1 MVQRLRK
8 SLSHF
13 QNTTLLAGWAQ
24 LSAGI
29 DRARLES
36 SATEQLKEWVAL
48 ARGEA
53 GIRNLREAVERWAR
67 LTMPVEAV
75 ARLRERKL
83 KKAARD
89 ADCKKK
95 LADAAYQ
102 RQLAIVVAEEQRD
115 EDELAAIDDELAVT
129 VKLNQLWW

>member
-1 MVQRLRK
+1 MRALTPFLVWQADRFPQQRMFLRWAAHAQEKALMVQRLRK
-8 SLSHF
+8 SFSHF

-53 GIRNLREAVERWAR
+53 GIRNLREAIE
-67 LTMPVEAV
+67 
-75 ARLRERKL
+75 
-83 KKAARD
+83 RD
-89 ADCKKK
+89 ARCTF
-95 LADAAYQ
+95 
-102 RQLAIVVAEEQRD
+102 VAHPSFS
-115 EDELAAIDDELAVT
+115 VT
-129 VKLNQLWW
+129 EGAWPPLPN